1 GELLELL
8 ASSVDSEDE
17 LFDYMQDLDM
27 HKHEA
32 VKKELPKVS
41 HKNELDRIIAQSD
54 ALVDILYFTYGT
66 ADIASIDLRPLF
78 KILQTANMSKLD
90 DNGEPIYNEFGKIV
104 KSSNFQPPEEN
115 IEKEIK
121 KQIEEAKGNA

>member
-1 GELLELL
+1 DGIRDRNVTGVQTC
-8 ASSVDSEDE
+8 AHPIS
-17 LFDYMQDLDM
+17 
-27 HKHEA
+27 

-41 HKNELDRIIAQSD
+41 RKSELERIIAQSD

-66 ADIASIDLRPLF
+66 ADQSGVDLRPLF
-78 KILQTANMSKLD
+78 NIVQDANMSKLD

-115 IEKEIK
+115 IEKEIL
-121 KQIEEAKGNA
+121 KQIEKANRK